1 MTSIPFY
8 KRPYGGERQD
18 IPFAKLASFEN
29 SQDLIRDDAPDAAF
43 SRLGITRAAAEPR
56 PNPSCSTYARTAATL
71 AGAGSGKTSVLVSR
85 TGYLIAAKKIDP
97 SSILLVTFSSKAA
110 PR

>member
-43 SRLGITRAAAEPR
+43 RGLESQGRR
-56 PNPSCSTYARTAATL
+56 
-71 AGAGSGKTSVLVSR
+71 
-85 TGYLIAAKKIDP
+85 
-97 SSILLVTFSSKAA
+97 
-110 PR
+110 

>member
-29 SQDLIRDDAPDAAF
+29 SQDLISDDAPDAAF
-43 SRLGITRAAAEPR
+43 FRGLESQGLLLNRAQIQAVRHTQGPLL
-56 PNPSCSTYARTAATL
+56 TL

-85 TGYLIAAKKIDP
+85 TGYLIAAQRVDP
-97 SSILLVTFSSKAA
+97 ASILLVTFSSK
-110 PR
+110 

>member
-1 MTSIPFY
+1 MTP
-8 KRPYGGERQD
+8 RMRL
-18 IPFAKLASFEN
+18 FAAWNHK
-29 SQDLIRDDAPDAAF
+29 
-43 SRLGITRAAAEPR
+43 GAAEPR
-56 PNPSCSTYARTAATL
+56 PNPSCSTYARTVATL

-110 PR
+110 TEMKERIMALPGYGLAKPPK